1 MTPSTPASFAL
12 RSLMPRLADYRDLR
26 RSWPRDLAA
35 GVTVGIVA
43 LPLALG
49 FAIATGVG
57 ASVGLVTAVV
67 AGAVAAVFGGSHLQV
82 SGPTGAMT
90 VVLVPLVAS
99 RGPTVVFPVAVLA
112 GVLVLTAAVLRLG
125 RLLAYVPWPLVEG
138 FTVGIAVVIAIQQIP
153 TALDVAKPHTQN
165 AAAAAAVAIGR
176 FVEHPRWP
184 ILGLLAVSV
193 MLCALLPKLH
203 RSLPSSLIAVVVVT
217 VLAEVAHVDAARI
230 GLLPSTL
237 PAPAVPAFDSL
248 PTLLGPAV
256 VVAFLAALESLMS
269 ARAADGMSD
278 TPRHDPDRELF
289 GQGLAN
295 VASGLFGGLPATGAI
310 ARTAVNARAG
320 AHTRLAAFSHALVLA
335 AIIYAASGLVGNIPL
350 VALAGVLIVTA
361 WRMIERHNVRAV
373 LRSTRGD
380 ALVFAVTAAATI
392 ALDLIKAVELG
403 LLVAGVLALTH
414 LARTAQAVP
423 EPLVDDGVDSDAEH
437 ELLAAHV
444 LTYRLDGPLFFAA
457 SARFLVELTA
467 ITDVRV
473 VILRLS
479 GVGMLDASGARALGE
494 IVDQLADRDIT
505 VLLKGAN
512 IEHAR
517 LLTAVGTLAPLLA
530 RGHVFDYLPAA
541 IAHAR
546 KHVTRDAP
554 AGQSI
559 ANLQHPPTEGV
570 QHPALATG
578 WRPRSGESP
587 HGHRVAGLRGTHQ
600 DGSRS
605 VRPAQHP

>member
-1 MTPSTPASFAL
+1 VSLPSTAASARASFSIRPL
-12 RSLMPRLADYRDLR
+12 LPRLVDYRGLR
-26 RSWPRDLAA
+26 RSWGRDLAA

-90 VVLVPLVAS
+90 VVLVPLVAT
-99 RGPTVVFPVAVLA
+99 RGPGVVFPVAVLA
-112 GVLVLTAAVLRLG
+112 GVLVLAAAVLRLG

-138 FTVGIAVVIAIQQIP
+138 FTVGIALVIAAQQIP
-153 TALDVAKPHTQN
+153 SALGVAKPHVQN

-176 FVEHPRWP
+176 FAQHPRWP
-184 ILGLLAVSV
+184 VLALLVVSV
-193 MLCALLPKLH
+193 VLCAVLPRLH

-217 VLAEVAHVDAARI
+217 AIAEVTHVHATRI
-230 GLLPSTL
+230 GALPSSL
-237 PAPAVPAFDSL
+237 PVPAVPSFGSL
-248 PTLLGPAV
+248 PSLLGPAA

-269 ARAADGMSD
+269 ARAADGMGD

-295 VASGLFGGLPATGAI
+295 VASGLCGGLPATGAI

-320 AHTRLAAFSHALVLA
+320 AHTRVAALTHALVLA
-335 AIIYAASGLVGNIPL
+335 AIIYGGSGLVGKIPL

-361 WRMIERHNVRAV
+361 WRMVERHNVRAV

-380 ALVFAVTAAATI
+380 ALVFTVTAAATV
-392 ALDLIKAVELG
+392 AFDLIKAVELG
-403 LLVAGVLALTH
+403 LIVAGVLALTH
-414 LARTAQAVP
+414 LARTARAVP
-423 EPLVDDGVDSDAEH
+423 EPLVDDGIDTDAEH
-437 ELLAAHV
+437 QLLAAHV

-457 SARFLVELTA
+457 SARFLAELTA
-467 ITDVRV
+467 TTDVRV

-479 GVGMLDASGARALGE
+479 GVGMLDASGARALGD
-494 IVDQLADRDIT
+494 IVEQLADREIT

-512 IEHAR
+512 TEHTR

-530 RGHVFDYLPAA
+530 RGHVFDDLPAA
-541 IAHAR
+541 VAHAR
-546 KHVTRDAP
+546 KHVTGRIAEPDQTRALDQPGPREHTRTPLLP
-554 AGQSI
+554 AG
-559 ANLQHPPTEGV
+559 
-570 QHPALATG
+570 
-578 WRPRSGESP
+578 RRS
-587 HGHRVAGLRGTHQ
+587 
-600 DGSRS
+600 
-605 VRPAQHP
+605 